1 MNSQSVA
8 DPKRLI
14 RYEILFCLTYFTS
27 YMTRINYAA
36 SMTAIMA
43 DLDFTKTMAG
53 IAVTGCF
60 ISYGV
65 GQVISGKLGDTFQ
78 PHRIVECGLG
88 LTCVCNMIMPFLS
101 SVPAMT
107 VVWTINGFAQS
118 MLWPPLVRMV
128 SVRFPRQ
135 KYGGTIMRISIS
147 SSIATIVTY
156 LTVPVWL
163 SVSGWR
169 LCFIVPSALALVLL
183 VVWLIVMRQERFPS
197 LLEER
202 KAAQA
207 ASEAADIRP
216 WKLTDILLLVWPFMA
231 AMALQGLLRDGI
243 ITWMPNYIT
252 EVYNLGASASIL
264 STAVLPCFS
273 ILSHIIALAVYRKM
287 RGEMRAS
294 RLFFAVAAI
303 SALLLYI
310 FFGKS
315 VIFAII
321 MMMIITGCMHA
332 ANMIMCS
339 YPPIYFPGS
348 ISTVS
353 GLINACTYIGS
364 AISAYGFAAIS
375 EQNGW
380 SSLVLVWVFVAAAAF
395 AVLFL
400 GGRRWQKHVRTITET
415 RS

>member
-1 MNSQSVA
+1 MNTQCVT
-8 DPKRLI
+8 DPKRLLK
-14 RYEILFCLTYFTS
+14 YEILFCLTYFTS

-43 DLDFTKTMAG
+43 DLDLTKTMAG

-65 GQVISGKLGDTFQ
+65 GQIISGKLGDIFQ

-88 LTCVCNMIMPFLS
+88 LTCVCNLIMPFLS
-101 SVPAMT
+101 NVASMT
-107 VVWTINGFAQS
+107 AVWTINGFAQS
-118 MLWPPLVRMV
+118 MLWPPIVRMV
-128 SVRFPRQ
+128 SVRFPRE
-135 KYGGTIMRISIS
+135 KYGGTIMRVAIS
-147 SSIATIVTY
+147 SSIATIITY

-163 SVSGWR
+163 GISGWR
-169 LCFIVPSALALVLL
+169 LCFILPAMLALVLL
-183 VVWLIVMRQERFPS
+183 IVWLIKMRGEQFPS

-207 ASEAADIRP
+207 ANAAADIKP
-216 WKLTDILLLVWPFMA
+216 WKISSILLLVWPFMA

-273 ILSHIIALAVYRKM
+273 ILSHIIALAVYRKFH
-287 RGEMRAS
+287 GEMRAS
-294 RLFFAVAAI
+294 RLFFGSAAVCAV
-303 SALLLYI
+303 LLYI
-310 FFGKS
+310 FFGRA
-315 VIFAII
+315 VVFAII

-332 ANMIMCS
+332 ANMIISS
-339 YPPIYFPGS
+339 YPPTYFPGS

-364 AISAYGFAAIS
+364 AVSAYGFAAIS
-375 EQNGW
+375 EESGW
-380 SSLVLVWVFVAAAAF
+380 GSLVLIWAFAAAAAF
-395 AVLFL
+395 IVLLFN
-400 GGRRWQKHVRTITET
+400 RRKWQQHVEKIR
-415 RS
+415 